1 MSNSYHE
8 EVIRMAAIFATFLV
22 LFSSI
27 IPLIGENESDA
38 AAGDYYSYTISPDGH
53 VVGNYTPVGVQ
64 SSIGT
69 TWNSS
74 DGSNVGSWGF
84 DSEGYGPFNSFY
96 AAFDPDQNNKMIC
109 HLNPYNLRQSIDG
122 QNIHGNNYNVMWC
135 LPTVYWYSDSNGNLT
150 LTNNPNSGGV
160 AYAHTIDGKVYEYIG
175 IAVYE
180 AALITL
186 DDGTE
191 TFGSCASKSTPW
203 DEYGDAPNYSKSEYR
218 EYVERQ
224 SVATTGES
232 VNGHAMLWNYYMWQL
247 YKFCGIVVMDDFDS
261 QAAVGNGKSYMGSYD
276 RDYGY
281 ITGSLDDDG
290 PYAGTIGD
298 PALNGTYH
306 KNPVKLFIENAWG
319 TNEDFV
325 DGVVLHD
332 RRFYVDQSSS
342 PTDTTSGEYVTQLD
356 LLLPNTRDFFYV
368 KTVSTDPTTWG
379 IGATSTS
386 YRNALFDDKNGTNE
400 DDGIYIVVAGGLP
413 SPDVTLSDEV
423 GIMAYL
429 LCDVDAKGN
438 HLGGRIAFVFDDDPG
453 VSSTVTFV
461 SNGTTYQTQTVNSGQ
476 YAVAPTDPTLYG
488 YVFKGWFTDD
498 GTFQN
503 EFNFATPITSNIT
516 LYAKWEG
523 DLQFTTDPTAQGTVT
538 PIEGMAGAIALSA
551 TPSSDY
557 TSVLW
562 DFGDGTTST
571 NTYATHYYGQ
581 PGTYVVKLTVFNN
594 HGSDVTTYMIEV
606 PSADSGDD
614 GTEWALVAA
623 VVLIAFVSGALIA
636 RRLL

>member
-1 MSNSYHE
+1 M
-8 EVIRMAAIFATFLV
+8 
-22 LFSSI
+22 
-27 IPLIGENESDA
+27 
-38 AAGDYYSYTISPDGH
+38 
-53 VVGNYTPVGVQ
+53 
-64 SSIGT
+64 
-69 TWNSS
+69 
-74 DGSNVGSWGF
+74 
-84 DSEGYGPFNSFY
+84 
-96 AAFDPDQNNKMIC
+96 
-109 HLNPYNLRQSIDG
+109 
-122 QNIHGNNYNVMWC
+122 
-135 LPTVYWYSDSNGNLT
+135 
-150 LTNNPNSGGV
+150 
-160 AYAHTIDGKVYEYIG
+160 
-175 IAVYE
+175 
-180 AALITL
+180 
-186 DDGTE
+186 
-191 TFGSCASKSTPW
+191 
-203 DEYGDAPNYSKSEYR
+203 
-218 EYVERQ
+218 
-224 SVATTGES
+224 ATTGES

-247 YKFCGIVVMDDFDS
+247 YKFCGIVVMDDYDS
-261 QAAVGNGKSYMGSYD
+261 QVAVGNGKSYMGLYT

-281 ITGSLDDDG
+281 TTGSLDDDG
-290 PYAGTIGD
+290 PYAGTIGN

-319 TNEDFV
+319 TNEDFI

-356 LLLPNTRDFFYV
+356 LLLPDTRDFFYV
-368 KTVSTDPTTWG
+368 KTVSIDPTTWG

-386 YRNALFDDKNGTNE
+386 YRNALFDDKNGTNNG
-400 DDGIYIVVAGGLP
+400 DGTYIIVAGGLP

-461 SNGTTYQTQTVNSGQ
+461 SNGATYQTQTVNSGQ
-476 YAVAPTDPTLYG
+476 YAVAPADPTLYG

-498 GTFQN
+498 GTFLN

-523 DLQFTTDPTAQGTVT
+523 NLQFTTDPTAQGTVT

-594 HGSDVTTYMIEV
+594 HGSDVTTYQIEV

-614 GTEWALVAA
+614 GAEWALVAA

-636 RRLL
+636 IRFL